1 MKRFHAPPADAP
13 PHRLLDD
20 AKRGIDGILGRG
32 PSPSH
37 HDAWQPA
44 DDDLDQTDLIDPATW
59 SVDVAK
65 TDGDALDRRREL
77 CEFRAQLATDV
88 TLVVIIELDA
98 QHANVRGRQRSVYV
112 ADCALRMFRVPGRQ
126 RARSRAFWSLFGHGD
141 WFCTSHASSHS

>member
-1 MKRFHAPPADAP
+1 VKRLHAPAANTP
-13 PHRLLDD
+13 PNRLLDD
-20 AKRGIDGILGRG
+20 AKRGSDRILARG
-32 PSPSH
+32 SSSSH

-65 TDGDALDRRREL
+65 TDGDAFDRRRAL

-88 TLVVIIELDA
+88 TLVIIIELDA
-98 QHANVRGRQRSVYV
+98 QHAHVTRRQRSVHV
-112 ADCALRMFRVPGRQ
+112 ADCALRMFRVPSRQ

-141 WFCTSHASSHS
+141 WFCTSRASSHF